1 MIRVI
6 LVIFLLTQLTSCF
19 EDTKTGVSI
28 DLGTLDA
35 SIQNIHVLVMAE
47 DKIVSLKTFDRYVQ
61 KDRTLYVPSNEELDF
76 VILGENSSNLI
87 GFYGKKTTTITGEK
101 ITVSIS
107 VTDISN
113 TLNPEYEWVN
123 PYFEIRWNKVTGA
136 ESYSVY
142 DENWGSWIELYNGQE
157 NILQTTI
164 NANYTYYVDVFF
176 ESIGLRS
183 TGEAAL
189 NVGV

>member
-1 MIRVI
+1 MLYEVI
-6 LVIFLLTQLTSCF
+6 T
-19 EDTKTGVSI
+19 
-28 DLGTLDA
+28 
-35 SIQNIHVLVMAE
+35 
-47 DKIVSLKTFDRYVQ
+47 
-61 KDRTLYVPSNEELDF
+61 
-76 VILGENSSNLI
+76 
-87 GFYGKKTTTITGEK
+87 
-101 ITVSIS
+101 
-107 VTDISN
+107 
-113 TLNPEYEWVN
+113 
-123 PYFEIRWNKVTGA
+123 
-136 ESYSVY
+136 Y